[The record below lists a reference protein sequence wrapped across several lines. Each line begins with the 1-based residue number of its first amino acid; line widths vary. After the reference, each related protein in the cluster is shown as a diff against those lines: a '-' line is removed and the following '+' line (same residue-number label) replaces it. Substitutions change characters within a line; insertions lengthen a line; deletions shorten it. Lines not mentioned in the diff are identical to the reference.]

1 MKHGINQRKFN
12 RTSKHR
18 LAMLHNMSMSLID
31 QEKIITT
38 LPKAKELRP
47 YVEKIITVAKTK
59 DNLQGR
65 RILYS
70 KTKDKVL
77 VEKLFTILSKRYKD
91 RNGGY
96 CRIMKYGFRKGDNA
110 PLAVI
115 ELIDRDV
122 ITKKKLS

>member
-1 MKHGINQRKFN
+1 MRHGINQRKLN

-31 QEKIITT
+31 QERIITT

-47 YVEKIITVAKTK
+47 YVERIITVAKTQ

-70 KTKDKVL
+70 KTKDTVL
-77 VEKLFTILSKRYKD
+77 VKKLFTVLSKRYEN

-115 ELIDRDV
+115 ELVDRDV
-122 ITKKKLS
+122 ITEKKG

>member
-1 MKHGINQRKFN
+1 MKHGINHRKFGH
-12 RTSKHR
+12 TSQHR
-18 LAMLHNMSMSLID
+18 LIMLNNMSMSLID
-31 QEKIITT
+31 RERIITT

-47 YVEKIITVAKTK
+47 YVEKIITIAKTK

-70 KTKDKVL
+70 KTKNKVL
-77 VEKLFTILSKRYKD
+77 VKKLFNVLSKRYKN

-110 PLAVI
+110 PLAII
-115 ELIDRDV
+115 ELIDNC
-122 ITKKKLS
+122 

>member
-1 MKHGINQRKFN
+1 MKHSVNQRKFS

-18 LAMLHNMSMSLID
+18 LSMLNSMSMSLINHE
-31 QEKIITT
+31 QVVTT

-47 YVEKIITVAKTK
+47 YVEKIITIAKKK

-70 KTKDKVL
+70 RTRDKVL
-77 VEKLFTILSKRYKD
+77 VKKLFTVLSKRYEN

-110 PLAVI
+110 PLAII

-122 ITKKKLS
+122 ITEKKD